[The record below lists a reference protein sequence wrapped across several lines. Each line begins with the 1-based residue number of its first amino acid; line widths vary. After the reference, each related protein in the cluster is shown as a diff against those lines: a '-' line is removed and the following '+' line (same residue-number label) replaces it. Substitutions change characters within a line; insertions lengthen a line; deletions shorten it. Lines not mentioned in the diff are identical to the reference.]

1 MKTRI
6 TKIVRGKVYMIAA
19 KVKGSDFW
27 RNPNQPAEHQRKPM
41 FAF

>member
-19 KVKGSDFW
+19 KVTGVDFW
-27 RNPNQPAEHQRKPM
+27 RNPNQPAEYVRKPL
-41 FAF
+41 FAI